1 MANSK
6 ASNRVQE
13 LTSASVDGVGLPPP
27 IFLEG
32 EDQAL
37 YARLLN
43 KVTAAVAPRDTIEE
57 FWTHDVVY
65 LMWEILR
72 LRRWKASLC
81 SVNAYYGLKKVLNSL
96 VEYSEAR
103 ELASAWHARD
113 AEARETVA
121 QVLEQADLTMD
132 AVMAETLS
140 LKLDPIERIDRM
152 IATAEARRASV
163 LREIDRRRA
172 AFAASLR
179 EAAQAIEDAE
189 FTEVSRTLSSQV
201 KAIRSS
207 GVSGRRGSF
216 RWRDMGH
223 LGARGS
229 PRRYTRPHTK

>member
-1 MANSK
+1 M
-6 ASNRVQE
+6 
-13 LTSASVDGVGLPPP
+13 
-27 IFLEG
+27 
-32 EDQAL
+32 
-37 YARLLN
+37 
-43 KVTAAVAPRDTIEE
+43 
-57 FWTHDVVY
+57 
-65 LMWEILR
+65 
-72 LRRWKASLC
+72 
-81 SVNAYYGLKKVLNSL
+81 
-96 VEYSEAR
+96 EYSEAS

-189 FTEVSRTLSSQV
+189 FKEVSRTVDSQ
-201 KAIRSS
+201 A
-207 GVSGRRGSF
+207 
-216 RWRDMGH
+216 
-223 LGARGS
+223 LA
-229 PRRYTRPHTK
+229 